1 MKSESIPPALRNLL
15 TKLEYIS
22 MIERGQKPCFS
33 DMTFVQSNSWF
44 GAWKRLISGENKKN
58 LLFEIEQII
67 DRTILAIEEYSN
79 KEYIKLLLENLGKA
93 KTGIENL
100 ILTYTEHPETISNLR
115 VHIINIDLT
124 LKKHGC
130 MNENSKIQKAKTQP
144 IETTDELQKLIENFD
159 MKQRKS
165 QPLPIVNG
173 LDNVKNSNSF
183 KRFTP
188 KDYIEKHILSTSTS
202 SPDQKLTRSVSCET
216 NEGVCE

>member
-1 MKSESIPPALRNLL
+1 
-15 TKLEYIS
+15 

-44 GAWKRLISGENKKN
+44 GAWKRLFSGENKKN

-79 KEYIKLLLENLGKA
+79 KEYMKLLLDNLAKA
-93 KTGIENL
+93 KVGIENL

-124 LKKHGC
+124 LKKYGYI
-130 MNENSKIQKAKTQP
+130 NENGKVTKPEDINNFVASQ
-144 IETTDELQKLIENFD
+144 TTYVNDELQKLIDNFD
-159 MKQRKS
+159 LRQKKS
-165 QPLPIVNG
+165 QPLPIVNIES
-173 LDNVKNSNSF
+173 VKSTNSF

-202 SPDQKLTRSVSCET
+202 SSDTKNISKISET
-216 NEGVCE
+216 DFKEENNE